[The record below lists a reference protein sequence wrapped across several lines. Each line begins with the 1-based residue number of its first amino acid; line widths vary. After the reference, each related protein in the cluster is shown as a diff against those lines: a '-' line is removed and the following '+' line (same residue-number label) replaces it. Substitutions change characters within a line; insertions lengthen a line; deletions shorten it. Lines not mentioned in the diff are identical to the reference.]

1 MTDFVSSSFGIKV
14 QCRGVFY
21 SQMLP
26 YFLLNQQLKVVVSSD
41 KKYFN
46 STVFVH
52 KDFWGKFFCMAKL
65 VVPSKLPI
73 IVDGLQ
79 YSSSTNS
86 WIFQYN
92 LTHLLSDNRYSVFT
106 YVERDDFSL
115 MTTTS
120 VYKSSVWLERE
131 LSDFTGVNFI
141 GLLDTR
147 RLLLDY
153 FEQKANWQTH
163 INNDKNFNESLYDIM
178 LSY

>member
-1 MTDFVSSSFGIKV
+1 MTDFVSSSFGTKV

-86 WIFQYN
+86 
-92 LTHLLSDNRYSVFT
+92 
-106 YVERDDFSL
+106 
-115 MTTTS
+115 
-120 VYKSSVWLERE
+120 
-131 LSDFTGVNFI
+131 
-141 GLLDTR
+141 
-147 RLLLDY
+147 
-153 FEQKANWQTH
+153 
-163 INNDKNFNESLYDIM
+163 
-178 LSY
+178 